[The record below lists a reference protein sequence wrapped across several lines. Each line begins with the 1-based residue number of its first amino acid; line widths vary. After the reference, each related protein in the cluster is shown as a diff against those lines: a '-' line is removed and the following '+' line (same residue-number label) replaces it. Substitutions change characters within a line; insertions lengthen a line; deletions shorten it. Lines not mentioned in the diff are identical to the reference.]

1 MNYFARTRHFDNNYS
16 MHLTNIKIQSI
27 QLVSEQLKFTAIF

>member
-1 MNYFARTRHFDNNYS
+1 